1 MESRYTIRGLN
12 RRIYYIGLTRL
23 IRSTGRSSTFIFM
36 PLVLIEFYNL
46 SFLFAGAL
54 LGFATLIMAVV
65 QLYSGRLTDRL
76 GRRFFMV
83 LVPIPNILFF
93 FLMFLSVLRHFS
105 AIILVGSWFASVIV
119 NALQFPA
126 LQASVADMS
135 TPEDRMSAYTMVR
148 IMVNTGTAIGP
159 LLGGFLATIGF
170 EYIFLVASI
179 ATIVEIFILYL
190 AVPETYIPKAESASA
205 FSQKGL
211 KSTLGNRFFLSFV
224 LVGILFMFFY
234 RQQGV
239 SLSVYAIVLSKLP
252 LIDLGYLY
260 AINGFLVVLL
270 QFRILK
276 LMTSRWSPLIWRGIG
291 VLFYAGAF
299 LVLSISPAFII
310 IIIFMIISTMGENFT
325 SPTTQTIVT
334 LIAPVDKRGTYI
346 GAYSFYTSFGS
357 FAGSVL
363 GLLMLSYLR
372 GITPLFWILI
382 STGTFVI
389 AILYI
394 FLDNSFRPQYSS
406 GSPAT

>member
-54 LGFATLIMAVV
+54 LGVATLIMALV

-234 RQQGV
+234 RHQGV

-372 GITPLFWILI
+372 GITPLFWVLVSI
-382 STGTFVI
+382 GTFVI

>member
-12 RRIYYIGLTRL
+12 RRIYYIGITRL

-36 PLVLIEFYNL
+36 PLVLIEVYNL
-46 SFLFAGAL
+46 SFLLAGAL
-54 LGFATLIMAVV
+54 LGIATLIMATV

-93 FLMFLSVLRHFS
+93 FLMFLSVLKHFS
-105 AIILVGSWFASVIV
+105 PVILVGSWFASVIV

-148 IMVNTGTAIGP
+148 VMVNTGTAIGP

-179 ATIVEIFILYL
+179 ATIIEIFILYL
-190 AVPETYIPKAESASA
+190 AVPETYTPVAESASSY
-205 FSQKGL
+205 SQKGL

-234 RQQGV
+234 RQEGV

-291 VLFYAGAF
+291 VLFYAGSF
-299 LVLSISPAFII
+299 LFLSISPAFIV

-372 GITPLFWILI
+372 GITPLFWILVGI
-382 STGTFVI
+382 GTFVI
-389 AILYI
+389 AILYML
-394 FLDNSFRPQYSS
+394 LDHSFTQQSAPESRS
-406 GSPAT
+406 T

>member
-54 LGFATLIMAVV
+54 LGVATLIMALV

-372 GITPLFWILI
+372 GITPLFWVLVSI
-382 STGTFVI
+382 GTFVI

>member
-1 MESRYTIRGLN
+1 MESRYTVRGLN

-36 PLVLIEFYNL
+36 PLVLIEVYNL
-46 SFLFAGAL
+46 SFLLAGAL
-54 LGFATLIMAVV
+54 LGVATLIMAIV

-83 LVPIPNILFF
+83 LVPIPNVLFF

-105 AIILVGSWFASVIV
+105 SIVLVGSWFASVIV

-190 AVPETYIPKAESASA
+190 AVPETYSPQAESASA
-205 FSQKGL
+205 YSQKGL

-260 AINGFLVVLL
+260 AINGLLVVLL

-276 LMTSRWSPLIWRGIG
+276 LMTSRWSPLVWRGVG

-299 LVLSISPAFII
+299 LVLAISPAFII

-357 FAGSVL
+357 FTGSVL
-363 GLLMLSYLR
+363 GLLLLSYLR
-372 GITPLFWILI
+372 GITPLFWVLVSI
-382 STGTFVI
+382 GTFVI
-389 AILYI
+389 AILYM
-394 FLDNSFRPQYSS
+394 FLDRSFRPQFAS
-406 GSPAT
+406 GLTAT

>member
-54 LGFATLIMAVV
+54 LGVATLIMAVV

-190 AVPETYIPKAESASA
+190 AVPETYIPQAESASA

-276 LMTSRWSPLIWRGIG
+276 LMTSRWSPLIWRGVG

-382 STGTFVI
+382 SIGTFVI

-394 FLDNSFRPQYSS
+394 FLDNSFRPQYAS

>member
-1 MESRYTIRGLN
+1 
-12 RRIYYIGLTRL
+12 
-23 IRSTGRSSTFIFM
+23 
-36 PLVLIEFYNL
+36 
-46 SFLFAGAL
+46 
-54 LGFATLIMAVV
+54 
-65 QLYSGRLTDRL
+65 
-76 GRRFFMV
+76 MV

-93 FLMFLSVLRHFS
+93 FLMFLSVLKHFS
-105 AIILVGSWFASVIV
+105 PVILVGSWFASVIV

-148 IMVNTGTAIGP
+148 VMVNTGTAIGP

-179 ATIVEIFILYL
+179 ATIIEIFILYL
-190 AVPETYIPKAESASA
+190 AVPETYTPGAESASSY
-205 FSQKGL
+205 SQKGL

-234 RQQGV
+234 RQEGV

-291 VLFYAGAF
+291 VLFYAGSF
-299 LVLSISPAFII
+299 LFLSISPAFIV

-372 GITPLFWILI
+372 GITPLFWILVGI
-382 STGTFVI
+382 GTFVI
-389 AILYI
+389 AILYML
-394 FLDNSFRPQYSS
+394 LDHSFTQQSAPESRS
-406 GSPAT
+406 T

>member
-1 MESRYTIRGLN
+1 MESRYTVRGLN

-36 PLVLIEFYNL
+36 PLVLIEVYNL
-46 SFLFAGAL
+46 SFIFAGAL
-54 LGFATLIMAVV
+54 LGFATLIMAIV

-93 FLMFLSVLRHFS
+93 FLMYVSVLRHFS
-105 AIILVGSWFASVIV
+105 SIVLVGSWFASVIV

-190 AVPETYIPKAESASA
+190 AVPETYSPQAESASA
-205 FSQKGL
+205 YSQKGL
-211 KSTLGNRFFLSFV
+211 KSTLGNRFCLSFV

-260 AINGFLVVLL
+260 AINGILVVLL

-276 LMTSRWSPLIWRGIG
+276 LMTSRWSPLVWRGVG

-299 LVLSISPAFII
+299 LVLAISPAFII

-357 FAGSVL
+357 FTGSVL
-363 GLLMLSYLR
+363 GLLLLSYLR
-372 GITPLFWILI
+372 GITPLFWVLVSI
-382 STGTFVI
+382 GTFVI
-389 AILYI
+389 AILYM
-394 FLDNSFRPQYSS
+394 FLDRSFRPQFAS
-406 GSPAT
+406 GLTAT